1 MKRRNSVLIGLVI
14 VILVISLVSAW
25 LILFSIPAP
34 SNLSSSSRVSNG
46 LQLTITLES
55 SKTSYVKGEVVPVT
69 FTIKNLTN
77 QTLNFNNTNGDADF
91 NFQIYDNANKQVY
104 SWIHGAYPQTNATI
118 PLPPS
123 ETYRQTLNW
132 SQDNDV
138 SGGFSQVQ
146 AGAYYIVREV
156 GANTSYQLQ
165 TQPLNITITNP

>member
-1 MKRRNSVLIGLVI
+1 MGLVAVII
-14 VILVISLVSAW
+14 VFSLLSAW
-25 LILFSIPAP
+25 LILFSNPA
-34 SNLSSSSRVSNG
+34 SQSLSVSSSVSNG
-46 LQLTITLES
+46 YQLTISLEAN
-55 SKTSYVKGEVVPVT
+55 KTQYAKNEAVPIT
-69 FTIKNLTN
+69 FTVTNVSN
-77 QTLNFNNTNGDADF
+77 QTQNFTNTNGNANF

-146 AGAYYIVREV
+146 AGAYYIVGEV
-156 GANTSYQLQ
+156 GANTPYQLQ